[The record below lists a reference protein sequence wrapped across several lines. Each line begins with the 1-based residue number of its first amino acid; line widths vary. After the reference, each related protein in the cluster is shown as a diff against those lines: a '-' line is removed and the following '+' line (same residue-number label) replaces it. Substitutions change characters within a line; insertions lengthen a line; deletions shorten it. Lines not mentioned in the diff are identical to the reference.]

1 MRKSLLVAAA
11 LLLAT
16 PAISQAKSLEE
27 LLVEKGVIS
36 KAEAKGA
43 TGASGAKTWWNEGTR
58 FEFPDNG
65 FTASFATHLET
76 RYTYFDNDQDVS
88 TAEDTSSFDVT
99 KARVIMSGTA
109 MHNEFSYYMNV
120 DFVGSGN
127 ENAVNTGS
135 TNLLDGWI
143 QWNAC
148 DWAAVRMGQ
157 FKTFV
162 SRQFNTED
170 YKLQFP
176 DRTLATQLFNAGRQA
191 GVAGMG
197 SFNDGMIQV
206 NAGVFNGNSDGEGQ
220 NKPGADNNVAGAIGV
235 RYNMGGIDASS
246 ESDVGHSEE
255 FGLTAGAAY
264 YYDGGEG
271 QGAGERDFSLVS
283 ADVMM
288 KVAGLSF
295 AGEIYSLQID
305 PDSGDSVEPLG
316 FYAQV
321 GYFLMPKKFEIAAR
335 YGYIDCDSGGITCI
349 QGTSVA
355 LDSVDEV
362 GLALNYYFWAH
373 HLKTSL
379 AYTYI
384 RINPVDSALEDADF
398 NRLIFQ
404 VSGYF

>member
-11 LLLAT
+11 LLIAT
-16 PAISQAKSLEE
+16 PAVSQAKSLEE

-76 RYTYFDNDQDVS
+76 RYTYFDTDQDV
-88 TAEDTSSFDVT
+88 TGADDRSSFDVT
-99 KARVIMSGTA
+99 KARVIMSGSA

-120 DFVGSGN
+120 DFVGSGDNIDN
-127 ENAVNTGS
+127 EGS
-135 TNLLDGWI
+135 ANLLDGWI

-148 DWAAVRMGQ
+148 DWGGVRMGQ

-176 DRTLATQLFNAGRQA
+176 DRTLATQFFNAGRQA

-197 SFNDGMIQV
+197 NFSDGAFQV
-206 NAGVFNGNSDGEGQ
+206 NAGLFNGNSEGEGQ
-220 NKPGADNNVAGAIGV
+220 NKPGVDTDVAGVIGV
-235 RYNMGGIDASS
+235 RYNMGGIDAAS
-246 ESDVGHSEE
+246 ESDVGHSEDLG
-255 FGLTAGAAY
+255 FTAGAAY
-264 YYDGGEG
+264 YYDGGTG
-271 QGAGERDFSLVS
+271 NGVGERDFNILSIDAMLKVS
-283 ADVMM
+283 
-288 KVAGLSF
+288 GFSF
-295 AGEIYSLQID
+295 AAEYYYANVN
-305 PDSGDSVEPLG
+305 PDTGDKVEPMG
-316 FYAQV
+316 FYAQT
-321 GYFLMPKKFEIAAR
+321 GYFLMPKKFEVAVR
-335 YGYIDCDSGGITCI
+335 YGYFDCDNGAVDCI
-349 QGTSVA
+349 PGSVA
-355 LDSVDEV
+355 IDSFDEA
-362 GLALNYYFWAH
+362 GIALNYYFWAH
-373 HLKTSL
+373 NLKTSL

-384 RINPVDSALEDADF
+384 RINPESADIDDADL
-398 NRLIFQ
+398 NRIIFA